1 MFFALFVYAKLTTLG
16 DTSAYISGSRGT
28 SGFLTNSTGFMSFV
42 ASNLSTIMGPIL
54 VNVPFVLLAIY
65 GVYYAVL
72 RLTLTK
78 KQLIFLLLMLSLPSF
93 GVWTSIVSKE
103 SVAVFFMGIIL
114 GNIIDY
120 NENRQTGS
128 KLLLFIALY
137 LCITFKP
144 QYLIGILALF
154 FFVFLSKKLFHNPFG
169 KLFAIISFFI
179 LSFLVLYLFRSEINM
194 LSYIMPAHFSQDAG
208 STRENTIWINDYDI
222 FWNAPYGMFISF
234 FGPTLDEALSKPT
247 HLLAFIESFLIVTV
261 FLYFLIK
268 NFYYTYLTAMFNVY
282 IFGLFVTV
290 FFWILFVHYPFGAL
304 NSGSAIRYRENFF
317 SFFMILFFYLYT
329 LQFNFKRTRKN

>member
-1 MFFALFVYAKLTTLG
+1 
-16 DTSAYISGSRGT
+16 
-28 SGFLTNSTGFMSFV
+28 
-42 ASNLSTIMGPIL
+42 
-54 VNVPFVLLAIY
+54 
-65 GVYYAVL
+65 
-72 RLTLTK
+72 
-78 KQLIFLLLMLSLPSF
+78 
-93 GVWTSIVSKE
+93 
-103 SVAVFFMGIIL
+103 
-114 GNIIDY
+114 
-120 NENRQTGS
+120 
-128 KLLLFIALY
+128 LLFIALY